1 MNIIVCVKRVPE
13 TTEADIS
20 IDKTGRDI
28 DKSGLVFDLNEWDRY
43 AVEEAILLKE
53 KQGGKVTVLT
63 MGEEKSYESL
73 QKCLAVGADDAIRL
87 TDPAFNG
94 SDGYAT
100 ARVLAEAIRRIP
112 YDLILTGAQAED
124 DGYGQVGVVLAELLE
139 IPHAALVNHIEL
151 EDKKMKVHRELEG
164 GLEEVLEIQ
173 LPAVLTV
180 QTGIN
185 EPRYASLLGIRKAA
199 KKEIK
204 VIGAS
209 DLHLKAEE
217 VGLSGSDLRLEK
229 IVLPP
234 SGEGA
239 EILEGKPE
247 EIALKVLDLLK
258 DKGGLTS

>member
-1 MNIIVCVKRVPE
+1 
-13 TTEADIS
+13 
-20 IDKTGRDI
+20 
-28 DKSGLVFDLNEWDRY
+28 
-43 AVEEAILLKE
+43 
-53 KQGGKVTVLT
+53 

-87 TDPAFNG
+87 TDLAFNG

-100 ARVLAEAIRRIP
+100 AKVLAEAIRRIP

-124 DGYGQVGVVLAELLE
+124 DGYGQVGVVLAELLG

-151 EDKKMKVHRELEG
+151 QDKKVKVHRELEG

-209 DLHLKAEE
+209 DLHLEWPRRWP
-217 VGLSGSDLRLEK
+217 LSGSDLRLEK